1 MLSSVEEIVL
11 LQLAGRD
18 RPKEFSEASNVV
30 LAGAVMMDL
39 ASQKRIDCDLNR
51 LFVDDPQST
60 GDGILDHALSVLVE
74 TAQTSRISPVIE
86 RLNLKTSDAIMGV
99 TVHAPRYRESALQ
112 RLIQKGIVREE
123 ANQSSCRYQVVD
135 DSEERQVKARLRHLI
150 LTDEIPDPRD
160 AVLLSLIYACGLLDL
175 VLPIDEIASQRQR
188 IEQLTRLDLLGQA
201 MTKVVNEIRST
212 LQ

>member
-18 RPKEFSEASNVV
+18 RPNEFSEASKIV

-39 ASQKRIDCDLNR
+39 ALRNRIDSDLNR
-51 LFVDDPQST
+51 LFVDDRQST

-74 TAQTSRISPVIE
+74 TALSSRISPAIE
-86 RLNLKTSDAIMGV
+86 RLNLKTSDAIISV

-135 DSEERQVKARLRHLI
+135 NSEERQAKARLRHLI

-160 AVLLSLIYACGLLDL
+160 AVLLSLIDACGLLCL
-175 VLPIDEIASQRQR
+175 VLLRDEIASQRQR
-188 IEQLTRLDLLGQA
+188 VEQLTRLDLLGQA
-201 MTKVVNEIRST
+201 MTKVINEIRST
-212 LQ
+212 L